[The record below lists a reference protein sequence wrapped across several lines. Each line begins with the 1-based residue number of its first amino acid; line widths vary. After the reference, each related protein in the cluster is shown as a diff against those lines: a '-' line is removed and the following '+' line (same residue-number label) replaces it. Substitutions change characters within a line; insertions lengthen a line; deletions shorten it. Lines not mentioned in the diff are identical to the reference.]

1 MEIQTFCL
9 KTGNDQKSRHF
20 NREIEFAGIRLPV
33 KWDELITGKQVY
45 DKISGEIYLE
55 DCIQEMEKCFLTRKK
70 QTFYMSE
77 YLMSPILSW

>member
-9 KTGNDQKSRHF
+9 KTGNNQKSRHF

-45 DKISGEIYLE
+45 DKISGEIYLQ
-55 DCIQEMEKCFLTRKK
+55 DCIQEMEKCFLTRKQK
-70 QTFYMSE
+70 LFIYCLNIE
-77 YLMSPILSW
+77 CHPF

>member
-9 KTGNDQKSRHF
+9 KTGNNQKSRHF

-45 DKISGEIYLE
+45 ETNISQVKIDGGFLQCYLNIWEIF
-55 DCIQEMEKCFLTRKK
+55 QKCFLI
-70 QTFYMSE
+70 S
-77 YLMSPILSW
+77 I

>member
-70 QTFYMSE
+70 KTFYMSE